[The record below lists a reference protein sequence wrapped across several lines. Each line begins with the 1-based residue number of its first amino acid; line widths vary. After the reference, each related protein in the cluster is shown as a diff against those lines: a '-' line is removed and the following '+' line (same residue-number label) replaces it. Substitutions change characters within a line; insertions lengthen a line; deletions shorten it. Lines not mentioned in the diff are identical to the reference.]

1 MSHSSL
7 VRAALQRRAVRW
19 PLILALSSLAFTA
32 CPPLALSDTRSAQ
45 TETTTD
51 DGHDHA
57 AEDLADVSV
66 DQIERGTAANAERI
80 FRETGRRPGA
90 AARRSTAVSADPG
103 ASGEWSAVIGTEV
116 VPVFEAVL
124 PDGKVL
130 MWDSVGD
137 NATETYPNQTFTRA
151 LVWNPADDTYKR
163 VDVDGHNIFCAGF
176 THLQNGNILVAGGN

>member
-1 MSHSSL
+1 MSHSR
-7 VRAALQRRAVRW
+7 VARTALQRPAVRW

-32 CPPLALSDTRSAQ
+32 CPPSALSATRPAQAHERSA
-45 TETTTD
+45 D

-57 AEDLADVSV
+57 AEDLADVSI

-80 FRETGRRPGA
+80 FRETGRRPGSAGRRTA
-90 AARRSTAVSADPG
+90 ATAVSADPG
-103 ASGEWSAVIGTEV
+103 TSGQWSAVIGTEV

-137 NATETYPNQTFTRA
+137 
-151 LVWNPADDTYKR
+151 
-163 VDVDGHNIFCAGF
+163 
-176 THLQNGNILVAGGN
+176 